1 MTSGCE
7 NLLSECQNV
16 KTVLDSLFNDFNIYF
31 LQNLID
37 TRSKITTVKN
47 DLIEQTTILLALN
60 LVFIKKETKIS

>member
-60 LVFIKKETKIS
+60 LVFIKKETKTS